1 MVFGGDV
8 IEVDTQRAVD
18 PELLT
23 TLEGVSNVRQTAPR
37 QLMVTVD
44 EAASLTPQIID
55 TLRGGGVDVDG
66 IQEHQPTFDEVFTG
80 LVEQRRAARGT
91 AGDDTSER
99 RAVPMRDLVQSV
111 VRMGSFTGK
120 ELREVLRRPGVLFSL
135 IVGPFAIMFIF
146 GLGYSGYREPFLTEI
161 VIPEGNDLPRD
172 PAYYEDLAPGRL
184 EVAAVTDDADAA
196 EERLRDLEIDLLIV
210 APENASAELREGRQ
224 TTIRVLW
231 NQIDP
236 VYDQLA
242 GLATSILTSS
252 LNAEIVEQAAAEGIS
267 FVEGELPAAAN
278 VPPEVIA
285 RPTTAETENVAPS
298 EPAVLNF
305 FGPAVFALVIQHLA
319 ITLTALSM
327 VRERL
332 SRPDGPI
339 PGRPGELDGT
349 AGWQVRRVCR
359 AQPGG
364 DRHRGAL
371 LVGVLGVPMLGGW
384 PIFVGIVLL
393 LTFASLGVGLLI
405 SLVADSERQAV
416 QLSMLILL
424 ASVFFS
430 GFVLPVSDFAEW
442 TQYLAYLLPVT
453 HGIATLQEH
462 MLRGGVTDQWML
474 GALAIIGVV
483 LYVGSLLRLRR
494 VLRRAD

>member
-1 MVFGGDV
+1 VLRV
-8 IEVDTQRAVD
+8 APPATTQ
-18 PELLT
+18 P
-23 TLEGVSNVRQTAPR
+23 S
-37 QLMVTVD
+37 
-44 EAASLTPQIID
+44 
-55 TLRGGGVDVDG
+55 DG
-66 IQEHQPTFDEVFTG
+66 
-80 LVEQRRAARGT
+80 RCR
-91 AGDDTSER
+91 
-99 RAVPMRDLVQSV
+99 MRDLVQSV

-184 EVAAVTDDADAA
+184 EVAAVTDDAEAA

-332 SRPDGPI
+332 SGQMDRF
-339 PGRPGELDGT
+339 
-349 AGWQVRRVCR
+349 RV
-359 AQPGG
+359 APVSSME
-364 DRHRGAL
+364 L
-371 LVGVLGVPMLGGW
+371 LVGKYIAYAALSLAVTAIVGVLLVQVLGVPMLGGL
-384 PIFVGIVLL
+384 PMFLGIVLL

-453 HGIATLQEH
+453 HGIATLQEL
-462 MLRGGVTDQWML
+462 MLRGSVTDQWML
-474 GALAIIGVV
+474 GALAIIGIV
-483 LYVGSLLRLRR
+483 LYTGSLLRLRR